1 MIKMSGILLQ
11 TKSTRRLFA
20 LCGIVAPILFTLVV
34 IVASLLRPGYS
45 QFSNFV
51 SDLSVGP
58 NAIIQNVNFVI
69 FGILTIGLAL
79 GLLASLPTPRGILL
93 KAGVVFVILFGL
105 GVLLAGIFPED
116 YGSGKWHTLVS
127 SMAFVSVIVAQLLIG
142 LGLRKGDKALWG
154 SYRTY
159 TLISGLLSLVLLFVL
174 QAAMGGEYQGLAQR
188 AFLAMPWIWIEV
200 TGIKL
205 YSLTKRMNL

>member
-45 QFSNFV
+45 QTYNFV
-51 SDLSVGP
+51 SDLGVGS
-58 NAIIQNVNFVI
+58 NAIIQNINFVV

>member
-1 MIKMSGILLQ
+1 MSGILLQ

-45 QFSNFV
+45 QTYNFV
-51 SDLSVGP
+51 SDLGVGS
-58 NAIIQNVNFVI
+58 NAIIQNINFVV